1 MANSLASLGNGNC
14 IEPFPNGTEGQ
25 VLTMDGGMPVW
36 EDPSSGVSTDGS
48 NILINGSDG
57 KAYLTCE
64 DVQDCVGL
72 AIANGTGLTYD
83 DALNAISATGVPITD
98 GTGLPALGV
107 LDTPTIYTDTSTGN
121 VYYRDPAGVVVRLNT
136 IFSVTSGPD
145 AATVTSGPIDVDNGD
160 TIHFWGNTI
169 DFAVT
174 PGSVRIQTEVAL
186 SADADNALITGT
198 DGKLYVPVAPAVGIS
213 ADGNQ
218 LLSLGSDGL
227 PFLGCADLAGC
238 SIDSL
243 SDVDTTTT
251 APVSGDVLSFD
262 GTDWVPLT
270 PAAGHPAASV
280 DATSNAALS
289 IVAATQVVKLD
300 LTAAGSYDNVTSGL
314 TADNVQGALD
324 EIVTKFGVSTD
335 ADQLLT
341 LGSDGKPFMDC
352 AALAGCSID
361 SLSDVDTTTTVPT
374 TGQVLAYD
382 GTNWV
387 PTTKTV
393 EKTTFGTEAGN
404 APAVPVAPTTAPA
417 APSTGDQYVEAYA
430 DKILVWEYDGAAW
443 ILRTTIPIAAGV
455 NIYNADGTLTAN
467 RTVTMDGKSLT
478 LVNATAVDTGTGMQN
493 PNGTGHIRI
502 DPSGDLEVGTSTAGS
517 KVQLQA
523 NNLTV
528 AQVLPA
534 GIFEVDGDGNADQS
548 GLRFKF
554 LDDASPVTLTAAHL
568 GVDASGNVVIAPDAI
583 YEICAEADGTFDAGQ
598 RLRIPQESL
607 AGCQMIAVDGPDC
620 ATATPASIALGYN
633 GTTLGFFAMREKLP
647 VRTVTASTA
656 VNTLTDGVIV
666 VDAAAGNVTVTLPTP
681 GDCHPNHFYI
691 KRIDTSANVVTI
703 VAAATIDGAASIG
716 LCNANALAKGNLT
729 HVVWAG
735 SAWITI

>member
-64 DVQDCVGL
+64 DIQDCVGL
-72 AIANGTGLTYD
+72 AIAAGTGLTYD
-83 DALNAISATGVPITD
+83 DALNAISATGVPITS
-98 GTGLPALGV
+98 GAGLPALGV

-174 PGSVRIQTEVAL
+174 PGSVIVEAEVAL
-186 SADADNALITGT
+186 SADADNALTTGT
-198 DGKLYVPVAPAVGIS
+198 DGKLYAPAGGIS
-213 ADGNQ
+213 ADADQ
-218 LLSLGSDGL
+218 LLTLGSDSL
-227 PFLGCADLAGC
+227 PFLDCAALAGC
-238 SIDSL
+238 SIDAL

-251 APVSGDVLSFD
+251 APAIEDVLAWD
-262 GTDWVPLT
+262 G
-270 PAAGHPAASV
+270 A
-280 DATSNAALS
+280 
-289 IVAATQVVKLD
+289 
-300 LTAAGSYDNVTSGL
+300 
-314 TADNVQGALD
+314 
-324 EIVTKFGVSTD
+324 
-335 ADQLLT
+335 
-341 LGSDGKPFMDC
+341 
-352 AALAGCSID
+352 
-361 SLSDVDTTTTVPT
+361 
-374 TGQVLAYD
+374 
-382 GTNWV
+382 NWV
-387 PTTKTV
+387 PTTKAA

-404 APAVPVAPTTAPA
+404 GPAVPVAPATAPA
-417 APSTGDQYVEAYA
+417 SPSTGDQYVESY
-430 DKILVWEYDGAAW
+430 DDVILLWEYDGAAW
-443 ILRTTIPIAAGV
+443 VLRTTIASGD

-467 RTVTMDGKSLT
+467 RTVTMDAKSLD
-478 LVNATAVDTGTGMQN
+478 LVNATGVDTGIGMQN
-493 PNGTGHIRI
+493 PNGTGYIRI
-502 DPSGDLEVGTSTAGS
+502 DPTGDLEVGTSTAGS
-517 KVQLQA
+517 KIQLQA

-528 AQVLPA
+528 AQVLPT
-534 GIFEVDGDGNADQS
+534 GILEIDGDGNADQS
-548 GLRFKF
+548 GLQFKF
-554 LDDASPVTLTAAHL
+554 LDDASPVNSTAAHL
-568 GVDASGNVVIAPDAI
+568 GVDASGNVVIAPDAM
-583 YEICAEADGTFDAGQ
+583 YEICAEPDGTFDVTQ
-598 RLRIPQESL
+598 RIRIPQEDP
-607 AGCQMIAVDGPDC
+607 AGCQMLAIDGPNC

-681 GDCHPNHFYI
+681 GACHPNHFYI
-691 KRIDTSANVVTI
+691 KRVDTSANVVTI
-703 VAAATIDGAASIG
+703 AAAATIDGAASIG
-716 LCNANALAKGNLT
+716 LCNANALANGNLT
-729 HVVWAG
+729 HVVWTG
-735 SAWITI
+735 SSWITI

>member
-25 VLTMDGGMPVW
+25 VLTMDGGQPVW
-36 EDPSSGVSTDGS
+36 QDPSSGVSTDGS

-64 DVQDCVGL
+64 DIQDCVGL

-83 DALNAISATGVPITD
+83 DALNAISATGVPITS
-98 GTGLPALGV
+98 GAGLPALGV

-174 PGSVRIQTEVAL
+174 PGSVIVNGEVAL
-186 SADADNALITGT
+186 SADADNALAIGT
-198 DGKLYVPVAPAVGIS
+198 DGKLYAPVAAAGGIS
-213 ADGNQ
+213 ADADQ
-218 LLSLGSDGL
+218 LLTLGSDSL
-227 PFLGCADLAGC
+227 PFLDCAALAGC
-238 SIDSL
+238 SIDAL

-251 APVSGDVLSFD
+251 AP
-262 GTDWVPLT
+262 
-270 PAAGHPAASV
+270 
-280 DATSNAALS
+280 
-289 IVAATQVVKLD
+289 
-300 LTAAGSYDNVTSGL
+300 
-314 TADNVQGALD
+314 
-324 EIVTKFGVSTD
+324 
-335 ADQLLT
+335 
-341 LGSDGKPFMDC
+341 
-352 AALAGCSID
+352 
-361 SLSDVDTTTTVPT
+361 T
-374 TGQVLAYD
+374 TGQVLAWD
-382 GTNWV
+382 GTNWT
-387 PTTKTV
+387 PTTKAG

-404 APAVPVAPTTAPA
+404 APAVPVAPATAPA
-417 APSTGDQYVEAYA
+417 TPVTDDQYVEAYA

-443 ILRTTIPIAAGV
+443 VLRTTIPIAAGV

-467 RTVTMDGKSLT
+467 RTMSMDGKSLT

-493 PNGTGHIRI
+493 PNGTGHVRI

-523 NNLTV
+523 NGLTV

-534 GIFEVDGDGNADQS
+534 GILEIDGDGSADQS
-548 GLRFKF
+548 GLQFKHF
-554 LDDASPVTLTAAHL
+554 DDASPVTTGAAHL
-568 GVDASGNVVIAPDAI
+568 GVDANGNVVIAPNALT
-583 YEICAEADGTFDAGQ
+583 EICDELAVAFDATQ
-598 RLRIPQESL
+598 RLRLIQES
-607 AGCQMIAVDGPDC
+607 ATGCKVVAITAPNC
-620 ATATPASIALGYN
+620 ATATPAAVALGYN

-681 GDCHPNHFYI
+681 GACHPNHFYI
-691 KRIDTSANVVTI
+691 KRVDTSANVVTI
-703 VAAATIDGAASIG
+703 AAAATIDGAASIG

-729 HVVWAG
+729 HVVWTG

>member
-25 VLTMDGGMPVW
+25 VLTMDGGQPVW
-36 EDPSSGVSTDGS
+36 QDPSSGVSTDGS

-64 DVQDCVGL
+64 DIQDCVGL

-83 DALNAISATGVPITD
+83 DALNAISATGVPITS
-98 GTGLPALGV
+98 GAGLPALGV

-145 AATVTSGPIDVDNGD
+145 DTTVTSGPIDVDNGD

-174 PGSVRIQTEVAL
+174 PGSVIVNGEVAL
-186 SADADNALITGT
+186 STDADNALTTGT
-198 DGKLYVPVAPAVGIS
+198 DGKLYAPAAAAGGIS
-213 ADGNQ
+213 ADADQ
-218 LLSLGSDGL
+218 LLTLGSDSL
-227 PFLGCADLAGC
+227 PFLDCAALDGC
-238 SIDSL
+238 SIDAL

-251 APVSGDVLSFD
+251 APTTGQVLAWD
-262 GTDWVPLT
+262 GTDWVP
-270 PAAGHPAASV
+270 
-280 DATSNAALS
+280 
-289 IVAATQVVKLD
+289 
-300 LTAAGSYDNVTSGL
+300 
-314 TADNVQGALD
+314 
-324 EIVTKFGVSTD
+324 
-335 ADQLLT
+335 
-341 LGSDGKPFMDC
+341 
-352 AALAGCSID
+352 
-361 SLSDVDTTTTVPT
+361 
-374 TGQVLAYD
+374 
-382 GTNWV
+382 
-387 PTTKTV
+387 TTKAG

-404 APAVPVAPTTAPA
+404 GPAVPVAPATAPA
-417 APSTGDQYVEAYA
+417 TPAAGDQYVEAYA

-443 ILRTTIPIAAGV
+443 VLRTTIPIAAGV

-467 RTVTMDGKSLT
+467 RTVTMDAKSLDFT
-478 LVNATAVDTGTGMQN
+478 NATAVDTGIGMEN
-493 PNGTGHIRI
+493 PNGTGYIRI
-502 DPSGDLEVGTSTAGS
+502 DPTGDLEVGTSTAGS
-517 KVQLQA
+517 KIQLQA

-528 AQVLPA
+528 AQVLPT
-534 GIFEVDGDGNADQS
+534 GILEIDGDGNADQS
-548 GLRFKF
+548 GLQFKF
-554 LDDASPVTLTAAHL
+554 LDDASPVTSTAAHL
-568 GVDASGNVVIAPDAI
+568 GVDANGNVVIAPDAM
-583 YEICAEADGTFDAGQ
+583 YEICAEPDGTFDATQ
-598 RLRIPQESL
+598 RIRIPQEDP
-607 AGCQMIAVDGPDC
+607 AGCQMLAIDGPNC

-681 GDCHPNHFYI
+681 GACHPNHFYI
-691 KRIDTSANVVTI
+691 KRVDTSANTVTI
-703 VAAATIDGAASIG
+703 AAAATIDGAASIG

-729 HVVWAG
+729 HVVWTG

>member
-25 VLTMDGGMPVW
+25 VLTMDGGQPVW
-36 EDPSSGVSTDGS
+36 QDPSSGVSTDGS
-48 NILINGSDG
+48 NILSNGSDG

-64 DVQDCVGL
+64 DIQDCVGL
-72 AIANGTGLTYD
+72 AIAAGTGLTYD
-83 DALNAISATGVPITD
+83 DALNAISATGVPITS

-174 PGSVRIQTEVAL
+174 PGSVIVEAEVAL
-186 SADADNALITGT
+186 SADADNALAIGT
-198 DGKLYVPVAPAVGIS
+198 DGKLYAPVAPAGGIS
-213 ADGNQ
+213 TDTDQ
-218 LLSLGSDGL
+218 LLTLGSDSL
-227 PFLGCADLAGC
+227 PFLDCAALAGC
-238 SIDSL
+238 SIDAL

-251 APVSGDVLSFD
+251 AP
-262 GTDWVPLT
+262 
-270 PAAGHPAASV
+270 
-280 DATSNAALS
+280 
-289 IVAATQVVKLD
+289 
-300 LTAAGSYDNVTSGL
+300 
-314 TADNVQGALD
+314 
-324 EIVTKFGVSTD
+324 
-335 ADQLLT
+335 
-341 LGSDGKPFMDC
+341 
-352 AALAGCSID
+352 
-361 SLSDVDTTTTVPT
+361 T
-374 TGQVLAYD
+374 TGQLLGYD

-387 PTTKTV
+387 PITKTG

-404 APAVPVAPTTAPA
+404 APAVPVAPTTAPT
-417 APSTGDQYVEAYA
+417 APSTDDQYVEAYA

-443 ILRTTIPIAAGV
+443 ILRMTIPIAAGV

-467 RTVTMDGKSLT
+467 RTVTMDGKSLD
-478 LVNATAVDTGTGMQN
+478 LINATAVDTGTGMQN

-523 NNLTV
+523 NGLTV

-534 GIFEVDGDGNADQS
+534 GILEIDGDGNADQS

-568 GVDASGNVVIAPDAI
+568 GVDATGNVVIAPNALD
-583 YEICAEADGTFDAGQ
+583 EICNEIAVAFDDTR
-598 RLRIPQESL
+598 RLRLIQEG
-607 AGCQMIAVDGPDC
+607 ATDCEVVTIDAPNC
-620 ATATPASIALGYN
+620 ATATPASIALGYD

-647 VRTVTASTA
+647 VRTIAANTA

-666 VDAAAGNVTVTLPTP
+666 VDASTGNVTVTLPTP
-681 GDCHPNHFYI
+681 GACHPNHFYI
-691 KRIDTSANVVTI
+691 KRVDTSANTVTI
-703 VAAATIDGAASIG
+703 AAASQIDGAASIG
-716 LCNANALAKGNLT
+716 LCNASALAKGNLC
-729 HVVWAG
+729 HVVWTG
-735 SAWITI
+735 STWLSL

>member
-64 DVQDCVGL
+64 DIQDCVGL
-72 AIANGTGLTYD
+72 AIAAGTGLTYD

-98 GTGLPALGV
+98 GAGLPALGV
-107 LDTPTIYTDTSTGN
+107 LDTPTIYTDTATGN
-121 VYYRDPAGVVVRLNT
+121 VYYRDPAGTVVRLNT
-136 IFSVTSGPD
+136 IFSVTGGPD

-160 TIHFWGNTI
+160 TLHFWGNTI
-169 DFAVT
+169 NFAVT
-174 PGSVRIQTEVAL
+174 PGSVIVQTEVAL
-186 SADADNALITGT
+186 SADADNALAIGT
-198 DGKLYVPVAPAVGIS
+198 DGKLYAPVAPAGGIS
-213 ADGNQ
+213 T
-218 LLSLGSDGL
+218 
-227 PFLGCADLAGC
+227 
-238 SIDSL
+238 
-243 SDVDTTTT
+243 DT
-251 APVSGDVLSFD
+251 
-262 GTDWVPLT
+262 
-270 PAAGHPAASV
+270 
-280 DATSNAALS
+280 
-289 IVAATQVVKLD
+289 
-300 LTAAGSYDNVTSGL
+300 
-314 TADNVQGALD
+314 
-324 EIVTKFGVSTD
+324 
-335 ADQLLT
+335 DQLLT
-341 LGSDGKPFMDC
+341 LGSDSLPFLDC

-361 SLSDVDTTTTVPT
+361 ALSDVDTTTATPT
-374 TGQVLAYD
+374 AGQVLAWD
-382 GTNWV
+382 GTDWV
-387 PTTKTV
+387 PTTKAA

-404 APAVPVAPTTAPA
+404 APAVPAAPITAPA

-443 ILRTTIPIAAGV
+443 VLRTTIPIAAGV

-493 PNGTGHIRI
+493 PNGTGHVRI

-523 NNLTV
+523 AGLTV

-534 GIFEVDGDGNADQS
+534 GILEVDGDGNADQS

-620 ATATPASIALGYN
+620 ATATPASIALGYD

-681 GDCHPNHFYI
+681 GACHPNHFYI
-691 KRIDTSANVVTI
+691 KRVDTSANTVTI
-703 VAAATIDGAASIG
+703 AAAATIDGAASIG

-729 HVVWAG
+729 HVVWTG
-735 SAWITI
+735 SAWVTI

>member
-36 EDPSSGVSTDGS
+36 QDPSSGVSTDGS
-48 NILINGSDG
+48 NILSNGSDG

-64 DVQDCVGL
+64 DIQDCVGL

-98 GTGLPALGV
+98 GAGLPAFGV
-107 LDTPTIYTDTSTGN
+107 LDTPTIYTDTATGN
-121 VYYRDPAGVVVRLNT
+121 VYYRDPAGTVVRLNT

-300 LTAAGSYDNVTSGL
+300 LTAASSYDNATSGL
-314 TADNVQGALD
+314 TADNVQGAMD

-335 ADQLLT
+335 TDQLLT

-361 SLSDVDTTTTVPT
+361 ALSDVDTTTTVPT

-382 GTNWV
+382 GTDWV
-387 PTTKTV
+387 PTTKAA

-404 APAVPVAPTTAPA
+404 APAVPAAPITAPVAPTA
-417 APSTGDQYVEAYA
+417 GDQYVEAYA

-443 ILRTTIPIAAGV
+443 VLRTTIPIAAGV
-455 NIYNADGTLTAN
+455 NIYNTDGTLTAN
-467 RTVTMDGKSLT
+467 RTVAMDGKTLT
-478 LVNATAVDTGTGMQN
+478 LSNTGTQHSGIFMTN
-493 PNGTGHIRI
+493 AAGTTDIHIGT
-502 DPSGDLEVGTSTAGS
+502 DGDLELVSNEEIDLKIGGNTS
-517 KVQLQA
+517 
-523 NNLTV
+523 LTIRNDKWV
-528 AQVLPA
+528 
-534 GIFEVDGDGNADQS
+534 EVRGDGNPDES
-548 GLRFKF
+548 GLRFTDISSATPATA
-554 LDDASPVTLTAAHL
+554 LASPLA
-568 GVDASGNVVIAPDAI
+568 VDALGRVVVGQTAM
-583 YEICAEADGTFDAGQ
+583 EQICDLTPVPLDITKPL
-598 RLRIPQESL
+598 RLVQEG
-607 AGCQMIAVDGPDC
+607 ATACGVIEVNPPDC
-620 ATATPASIALGYN
+620 ATATPAAIALGYD

-647 VRTVTASTA
+647 VRTVAADTAI
-656 VNTLTDGVIV
+656 NTLTDGVIV
-666 VDAAAGNVTVTLPTP
+666 VDASVGNVTVTLPTP
-681 GDCHPNHFYI
+681 GACHPNHFYI
-691 KRIDTSANVVTI
+691 KRVDTSVNTVTI
-703 VAAATIDGAASIG
+703 AAAAQIDGAANAG
-716 LCNANALAKGNLT
+716 LCNASALAKGNLR
-729 HVVWAG
+729 HIVWTG
-735 SAWITI
+735 STWITI